1 RTPQAV
7 NDQDAIGHDA
17 NPVPVEG
24 VNRSRWNPARM
35 KAKPSG
41 RWSSR
46 PRRSGAS
53 PTIWHAWKLGWP
65 ASWAQRTRWTS
76 RSPTA
81 SPSASLPGAPA
92 GCRSGGSRSSSPRRD
107 SERRCRS
114 QPSTQRPRAPRPS
127 WSRSSM
133 SSLPPS
139 GARSLTPDADPA
151 HRGVVRDRGRALI
164 DALDQHIP
172 GAREHAEAT
181 GAYAFAAAAALGFDR
196 NTAELCR
203 ETAKLHDIGKLYVP
217 KEILARPAAELDEA
231 GRERM
236 RSQHEAG
243 AGLALGSGIPEEVC
257 VWIRAA
263 GESF

>member
-1 RTPQAV
+1 
-7 NDQDAIGHDA
+7 
-17 NPVPVEG
+17 
-24 VNRSRWNPARM
+24 
-35 KAKPSG
+35 
-41 RWSSR
+41 
-46 PRRSGAS
+46 
-53 PTIWHAWKLGWP
+53 
-65 ASWAQRTRWTS
+65 
-76 RSPTA
+76 
-81 SPSASLPGAPA
+81 
-92 GCRSGGSRSSSPRRD
+92 
-107 SERRCRS
+107 
-114 QPSTQRPRAPRPS
+114 
-127 WSRSSM
+127 M

-263 GESF
+263 GESFDGSGPQGLKGDEIPIVGRITRAACECDRLLSDPEGPDEAPQRRDAALAGLRRQLGRALDPAVVAALASVLREAA